1 MNLLETKR
9 KLIDTIEATSDETL
23 LVELMDVLQ
32 HHDNIVRLT
41 EEQNTMLKERIN
53 RVEEGRATYYNA
65 REEADKIKKNLNEL

>member
-9 KLIDTIEATSDETL
+9 KLIDTIEATRDETL

-32 HHDNIVRLT
+32 HHDATVSLT
-41 EEQNTMLKERIN
+41 EEQNTILKERIN

-65 REEADKIKKNLNEL
+65 REEAEKIKKNLSEL